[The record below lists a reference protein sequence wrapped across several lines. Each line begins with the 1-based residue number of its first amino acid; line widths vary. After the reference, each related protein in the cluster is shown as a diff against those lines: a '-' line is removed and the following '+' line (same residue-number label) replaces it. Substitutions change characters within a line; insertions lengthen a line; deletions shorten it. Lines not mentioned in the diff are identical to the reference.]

1 MRAHSCD
8 FFFFIE
14 PSDLSLNISVYRCM
28 CGNCSVTHLAGA
40 REFRCC
46 YEILQTRGKFTFIG
60 LDAECILNHPDF
72 SPLTNRIVLE
82 QVGPLLRDKDGRH
95 YRKRNDAAQNK

>member
-1 MRAHSCD
+1 MWKLQC
-8 FFFFIE
+8 
-14 PSDLSLNISVYRCM
+14 Y
-28 CGNCSVTHLAGA
+28 HLAGA

-46 YEILQTRGKFTFIG
+46 YEVLQTRGKFTFIG

-72 SPLTNRIVLE
+72 SPLTNRTVLE

-95 YRKRNDAAQNK
+95 YRRRNDVAQNK

>member
-8 FFFFIE
+8 ILFFRLNFGSSI
-14 PSDLSLNISVYRCM
+14 NISVYRCT
-28 CGNCSVTHLAGA
+28 CGNCNVTHLAGA

-72 SPLTNRIVLE
+72 SPLVNRTVLE

-95 YRKRNDAAQNK
+95 YRRRHDVAQNK

>member
-8 FFFFIE
+8 FIFSIE
-14 PSDLSLNISVYRCM
+14 PSGLSLNISVYRCT

-46 YEILQTRGKFTFIG
+46 YEILQTRGKFTFVG

-72 SPLTNRIVLE
+72 SPLTNRVVLE
-82 QVGPLLRDKDGRH
+82 QVQGFC
-95 YRKRNDAAQNK
+95 